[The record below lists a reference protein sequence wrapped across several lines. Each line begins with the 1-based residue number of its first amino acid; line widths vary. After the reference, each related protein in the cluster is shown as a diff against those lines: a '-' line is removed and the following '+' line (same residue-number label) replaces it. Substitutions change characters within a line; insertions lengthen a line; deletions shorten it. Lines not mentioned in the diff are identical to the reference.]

1 MGDPN
6 RSQQDADNA
15 LLSAAMRS
23 DVPEL
28 TALASPAT
36 IDLIDTIGLEAAGE
50 LCDRLGVLS
59 INLPA
64 QIVDDVLGEE
74 VARAFNDRFGP
85 GRMYVP
91 RSLADRK
98 MRRLRIVALAKQNR
112 LTRQE
117 IARKV
122 GVTEKTVYNALRDA
136 RRRGEIAPAPRSPLA
151 ER

>member
-1 MGDPN
+1 MGDPIQ
-6 RSQQDADNA
+6 SQQHADRA
-15 LLSAAMRS
+15 LIAAAMKS

-28 TALASPAT
+28 SALASPAST
-36 IDLIDTIGLEAAGE
+36 DLIDAIGLEAASE
-50 LCDRLGVLS
+50 LCERLGGLS

-64 QIVDDVLGEE
+64 QIVDDVLGPDMA
-74 VARAFNDRFGP
+74 VRFNKRFGP

-98 MRRLRIVALAKQNR
+98 LRQQRIVALAKQTR

-122 GVTEKTVYNALRDA
+122 GVTEKTVYNTLRSA
-136 RRRGEIAPAPRSPLA
+136 RERGEIAPAPRSPLA
-151 ER
+151 AS